1 MASIA
6 TFMSTLDG
14 GMMSVAYP
22 ALATAFVTDTL
33 TVLWVTVSYWVTG
46 VGLLL
51 TLGWLGDVA
60 GRNRVFILGFLV
72 FSVGLIA
79 GAAAQSI
86 WHLIGSRV
94 LQGVGSSMILSNLNA
109 LIAAAFPPRE
119 RGKALGISGG
129 VVGVGLSMGPL
140 VGGLL
145 LDLLGWRA
153 LFYSRVP
160 IGLLGAA
167 LGWWLL
173 PRDRAVGGGIRMD
186 FVGAVALFGTLASFL
201 LFVNR
206 GGKLGFGSS
215 IALSLAVAT
224 AVFLPLL
231 IWSERRSA
239 RPIIDVALLRSRHYS
254 FALLVHT
261 SHYLSHGGIILVAPF
276 FSGRLTRILGDQ
288 NGSGIGRFLHNA
300 HIRRAAG
307 RAALGQVRR
316 ATLPHPGQLAAW
328 GGALVDR
335 PPGDRRV
342 GTHPGLG
349 DARGERGLGLF

>member
-22 ALATAFVTDTL
+22 ALATAFVTDTS

-72 FSVGLIA
+72 FSLGLIA
-79 GAAAQSI
+79 GGASQNI

-109 LIAAAFPPRE
+109 LITAAFPPRE
-119 RGKALGISGG
+119 RGKALGLSGA
-129 VVGVGLSMGPL
+129 VVGVGLTMGPL
-140 VGGLL
+140 LGGLL
-145 LDLLGWRA
+145 LDLLDWRA

-167 LGWWLL
+167 LAWWVL
-173 PRDRAVGGGIRMD
+173 PRDRAVGGGIRVD
-186 FVGAVALFGTLASFL
+186 LIGAAALFGTLASFL

-206 GGKLGFGSS
+206 GGKLGFDSS
-215 IALSLAVAT
+215 IALSMAVAT
-224 AVFLPLL
+224 AVFLPVL

-239 RPIIDVALLRSRHYS
+239 
-254 FALLVHT
+254 
-261 SHYLSHGGIILVAPF
+261 
-276 FSGRLTRILGDQ
+276 GRLSMSHCSGAGTTPSACSSISVTTCHMAVSSWSRRSSWLTRWDT
-288 NGSGIGRFLHNA
+288 
-300 HIRRAAG
+300 RR
-307 RAALGQVRR
+307 
-316 ATLPHPGQLAAW
+316 PGW
-328 GGALVDR
+328 VW
-335 PPGDRRV
+335 
-342 GTHPGLG
+342 
-349 DARGERGLGLF
+349 